1 MTRDEAASSIETLRD
16 EFEELFK
23 SHSWSL
29 EYKWSDVNSLLPG
42 IPVTVT
48 LDYISDL
55 ATRVRSLTE
64 IDLDRDGLRSFIGK
78 IPAIL
83 ENVDLSNFY
92 RQPDP
97 TYGGIMSVLQVIDT
111 KLPKRSIEPV
121 VIDWE
126 DVNDKALIPKSLA
139 TRIRAL
145 EARLLDFE
153 PRSAEIGR
161 KITEIDQAHE
171 AAERLPEDMAELR
184 RKRSQ
189 LDDIMAEALDL
200 LKSTSDC
207 ANSMA
212 KLADE
217 SIQHATEIKDMKTQA
232 EGLITKSE
240 SALRGATGVGLSG
253 SFKSRKL
260 GLSVA
265 AGAWVAGL
273 VGALFATYL
282 VGSERV
288 ATLQKLI
295 TNDSRPDIIWMNLL
309 LAILGVGGPIWFAWV
324 ATKQIVTTLKL
335 AEDYAFK
342 AAVSMAYEG
351 YRNEATQIDPL
362 LRHRLFASA
371 LDRLEEAPIRLMDK
385 EIHGSP
391 LQEILSNPAIR
402 KSLES
407 IPGISEKILALIPG
421 KGAAVTAAVA
431 VPSVLMAAQTPA
443 NDIGEEA
450 QEKAAS

>member
-1 MTRDEAASSIETLRD
+1 M
-16 EFEELFK
+16 
-23 SHSWSL
+23 
-29 EYKWSDVNSLLPG
+29 
-42 IPVTVT
+42 
-48 LDYISDL
+48 
-55 ATRVRSLTE
+55 
-64 IDLDRDGLRSFIGK
+64 
-78 IPAIL
+78 
-83 ENVDLSNFY
+83 
-92 RQPDP
+92 
-97 TYGGIMSVLQVIDT
+97 
-111 KLPKRSIEPV
+111 
-121 VIDWE
+121 
-126 DVNDKALIPKSLA
+126 NDKALIPKSLA

-421 KGAAVTAAVA
+421 KGASVTAAVA